1 MSYKSTVFTIILLA
15 LFAAAQSHAGAL
27 NACDLITKEMVKKS
41 SGLIITNVT
50 SKDRGVFTSCTYETD
65 NWQVS
70 VGLIYYPGGKADKD
84 SAALSA
90 ELQNEFERD
99 KAPYKKPE
107 PLAGLGDAAAYYQ
120 SVDGDY
126 HAIVV
131 LSSGGNAS
139 GRLTVSA
146 PTHTTALAVAKAV
159 FAGK

>member
-1 MSYKSTVFTIILLA
+1 MLQKLTVVAIILLV
-15 LFAAAQSHAGAL
+15 LFTGAQSLAGAR
-27 NACDLITKEMVKKS
+27 NACDLVTKEVVEKS
-41 SGLIITNVT
+41 SGLNITKAT
-50 SKDRGVFTSCTYETD
+50 PKDRGVFTSCTYETD

-84 SAALSA
+84 SAALAA
-90 ELQNEFERD
+90 ELQKEFERD
-99 KAPYKKPE
+99 KAPYTKPE

-139 GRLTVSA
+139 GRLVVSA
-146 PTHTTALAVAKAV
+146 HTRTATLAVTKAV
-159 FAGK
+159 LAGR